1 MHSLSRQ
8 RKKMMRAETVS
19 IDRAF
24 TWIFGMRVQRIG
36 DEAWSINV
44 VCPTYGIEIYGL
56 GKSRSLAIRDALEL
70 LEAAVKREER
80 SNESTGPYA
89 QRQGGSNVRKGEAEI
104 AIPFEAPRSIRQP
117 RAPRGNGIFDEQ

>member
-1 MHSLSRQ
+1 MRSLSRQ
-8 RKKMMRAETVS
+8 RKKMIPSETVS

-24 TWIFGMRVQRIG
+24 TWIVGMRVQRIS

-89 QRQGGSNVRKGEAEI
+89 QQ
-104 AIPFEAPRSIRQP
+104 
-117 RAPRGNGIFDEQ
+117 